1 MGLKTGLVKILG
13 VAAAS
18 VFLHAAQARDGSSQ
32 LPLLLIGASY
42 ANGSTPYN
50 NGAAPLGGIAVGF
63 GSYLSLG
70 QALTRTLLL
79 PGYVINEGQ
88 AGAGT
93 FAHPACAP
101 GASTCGPVGW
111 DSYLTMLNKAL
122 SRVAQPPTFT
132 TFNAKYVVILSSNDC
147 LHSDASGIPQAL
159 AMPCT
164 PAQMNQTADRMVA
177 VGNAAI
183 AAGLT
188 PIYDVAPKYE
198 KLDLPSFQAQF
209 GLNWVIG
216 QADYTTLRNLV
227 RSRVQAEVHGA
238 IVLDI
243 WKDFEHLGDGIHPT
257 PETSR
262 RAAAIIAAEIWKRDL
277 LAH

>member
-32 LPLLLIGASY
+32 LPLLVIGASY

-50 NGAAPLGGIAVGF
+50 NGAAPLGGISVGF

-70 QALTRTLLL
+70 QALTRALLL

-101 GASTCGPVGW
+101 GAATCGPGAW
-111 DSYLTMLNKAL
+111 DSYMTMLNRAL
-122 SRVAQPPTFT
+122 SRVPQPPTFT
-132 TFNAKYVVILSSNDC
+132 TFNAKYVVVTISNDC
-147 LHSDASGIPQAL
+147 LHSDAFGVPQSSAT
-159 AMPCT
+159 PCT
-164 PAQMNQTADRMVA
+164 LAQMNQTADRLVA
-177 VGNAAI
+177 VGNAAL

-188 PIYDVAPKYE
+188 PIFDVYPKYE
-198 KLDLPSFQAQF
+198 KLDLPSFGAQF

-216 QADYTTLRNLV
+216 QADYNTLRSLV
-227 RSRVQAEVHGA
+227 RSRLTAELPNA

-243 WKDFEHLGDGIHPT
+243 WKDFEHLSDGIHPT